1 MAESKNS
8 TGAAVKLV
16 VSIAAIVVGLFL
28 VFGATTP
35 AIADGVFVGSISLV
49 LAIYL
54 WSGVTTGQARTLAI
68 VLILLAAYAFIR
80 GFGLLDLAVLRQLGG
95 IAAIVM
101 GVILIIP
108 FLRERFGSKSS
119 S

>member
-1 MAESKNS
+1 M
-8 TGAAVKLV
+8 
-16 VSIAAIVVGLFL
+16 
-28 VFGATTP
+28 
-35 AIADGVFVGSISLV
+35 

-95 IAAIVM
+95 IAAVVM

-108 FLRERFGSKSS
+108 FLRERFGSKSAS
-119 S
+119 